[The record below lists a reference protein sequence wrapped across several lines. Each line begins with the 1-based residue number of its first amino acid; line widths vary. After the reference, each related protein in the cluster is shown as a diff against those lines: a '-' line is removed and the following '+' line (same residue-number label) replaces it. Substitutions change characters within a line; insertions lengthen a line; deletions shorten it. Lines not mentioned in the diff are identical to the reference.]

1 MSSAQDHRW
10 TFVATGAEGQPG
22 AGQMGEVGADQTSAG
37 QSGALLV
44 AVCERCGTVR
54 TSGLPTPG
62 YERHINIVGTC
73 PGVPQPAERS
83 GRATKLEARDN

>member
-10 TFVATGAEGQPG
+10 TFVATGAESHSSGGQPG
-22 AGQMGEVGADQTSAG
+22 AGQVSAG